1 MRRYLSLLSLLSR
14 ATIKAIA
21 QASLLLSLSILAPT
35 RSLLASP
42 ATPPSAPALA
52 APISIAF
59 DSTSRT
65 FRLDGA
71 AVTYIL
77 GINER
82 NELQSL
88 YWGHRLATTDRLP
101 AAHIL
106 PEHASFDLSTT
117 TTPQEFAGWGSELY
131 VEPALKITFA
141 DGNRDLVL
149 PSATSPATSSSP
161 SATAWTETP
170 ASSAAPPPSRTAPR
184 PASP

>member
-1 MRRYLSLLSLLSR
+1 MRRYPSLLPLLSR
-14 ATIKAIA
+14 ATVKTIA

-42 ATPPSAPALA
+42 ATPPPSAPALA
-52 APISIAF
+52 APISITF
-59 DSTSRT
+59 DNTSRT

-71 AVTYIL
+71 AVTYIF

-88 YWGHRLATTDRLP
+88 YWGHRLAPTDRLP

-106 PEHASFDLSTT
+106 PEHASFDVSNT

-131 VEPALKITFA
+131 VEPALKITFP

-149 PSATSPATSSSP
+149 HYVSHKIAVAVG
-161 SATAWTETP
+161 EGDLEGGLDV
-170 ASSAAPPPSRTAPR
+170 
-184 PASP
+184 